1 MPTTFN
7 YTCTCNWV
15 FFFERGGTNFKLFS
29 SNINIFCHFIFEISE
44 LVSEVVLV
52 IKIFVWYMRWYMYHW
67 IKQKIAPCPKQLKNY
82 GIYNYYDIST
92 CYFVFLQ
99 ATSPYSPESGLNLNN
114 SNSLSNP
121 PLSSVTVQVSPVQA
135 QPANQVIVISNM
147 YWFMA
152 MK

>member
-1 MPTTFN
+1 M
-7 YTCTCNWV
+7 
-15 FFFERGGTNFKLFS
+15 
-29 SNINIFCHFIFEISE
+29 
-44 LVSEVVLV
+44 
-52 IKIFVWYMRWYMYHW
+52 
-67 IKQKIAPCPKQLKNY
+67 
-82 GIYNYYDIST
+82 YYDIST

-121 PLSSVTVQVSPVQA
+121 PLSSVTVQVSPVPA